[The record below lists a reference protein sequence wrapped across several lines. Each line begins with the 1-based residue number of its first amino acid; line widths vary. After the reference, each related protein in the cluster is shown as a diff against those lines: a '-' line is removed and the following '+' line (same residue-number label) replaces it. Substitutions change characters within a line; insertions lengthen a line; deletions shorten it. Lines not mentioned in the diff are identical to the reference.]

1 MYVDDLGYAIEFLL
15 DKKVNDN
22 LINVGTGE
30 EISVMNLAIKLRKL
44 SGIKVRSIMI

>member
-15 DKKVNDN
+15 DKKVNDD

-30 EISVMNLAIKLRKL
+30 EISVNLAIK
-44 SGIKVRSIMI
+44 IKEII